1 MQAERRPQFHGR
13 SPRGPAALLVA
24 MLAGLLGLALAI
36 PAPAVADGETYV
48 IATDTTFAPFEFQDD
63 KGHYVGIDMDLIR
76 EIAKDQHFNV
86 DIKPLGFDA
95 ALQAVQANQAA
106 GVIAGMSITDAR
118 KKVFD
123 FSEPYFE
130 SGVQMAVLASNDNI
144 KSYEDLKGKR
154 VAVKNGTEGAA
165 FAESIKNH
173 YGFSTVSFAD
183 SSSMYDEVRTGNVIA
198 FGVDGAHSKQH
209 IVVVAETR
217 TDDADGLRRAI
228 TRAVTDEIGI
238 PPREVVLVDAGTIPK
253 TSSGKLQRAAC
264 RTDYE
269 RKAFTESD
277 LANTSPTKSGGA

>member
-1 MQAERRPQFHGR
+1 VGGWLHTGD
-13 SPRGPAALLVA
+13 
-24 MLAGLLGLALAI
+24 LAYF
-36 PAPAVADGETYV
+36 VDGELVMCGRIKDV
-48 IATDTTFAPFEFQDD
+48 IIVGGRNVYPQDIEAV
-63 KGHYVGIDMDLIR
+63 VGRL
-76 EIAKDQHFNV
+76 
-86 DIKPLGFDA
+86 
-95 ALQAVQANQAA
+95 
-106 GVIAGMSITDAR
+106 
-118 KKVFD
+118 
-123 FSEPYFE
+123 
-130 SGVQMAVLASNDNI
+130 
-144 KSYEDLKGKR
+144 
-154 VAVKNGTEGAA
+154 
-165 FAESIKNH
+165 
-173 YGFSTVSFAD
+173 
-183 SSSMYDEVRTGNVIA
+183 DEVRTGNVIA